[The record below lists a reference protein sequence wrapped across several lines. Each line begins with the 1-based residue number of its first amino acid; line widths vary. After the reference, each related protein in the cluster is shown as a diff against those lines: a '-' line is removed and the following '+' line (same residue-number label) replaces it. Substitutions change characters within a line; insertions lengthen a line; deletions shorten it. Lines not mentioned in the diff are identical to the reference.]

1 MNHEKNAAYTQ
12 IQTTVEALRKFAV
25 AHAAQSDPHHLRL
38 ANLLTAEEFRLRS
51 ALAQLAAFDAVQ
63 HNVTGRMST
72 KPRPAMAPRSTPVP
86 AGLSGPAAP
95 PAPVPPAPAPTARP
109 TTEADCLLTMA
120 RAIQEAVAAL
130 DRVDQAW
137 EDLIAHRGV
146 AKPEDEDPA
155 YVAYPSTFPNFQTV
169 RLVLSEWGD
178 RLRREAAPEPEKA

>member
-12 IQTTVEALRKFAV
+12 IRVTVEALRKLAT
-25 AHAAQSDPHHLRL
+25 AHAAQNDLHL

-51 ALAQLAAFDAVQ
+51 ALAQFAALDSAPAV
-63 HNVTGRMST
+63 
-72 KPRPAMAPRSTPVP
+72 AP
-86 AGLSGPAAP
+86 GPARAPVAP
-95 PAPVPPAPAPTARP
+95 PAAQAAVSALARMLGTQPVARP

-120 RAIQEAVAAL
+120 QAVQEAVAAL

-146 AKPEDEDPA
+146 AKPENEDPA

-169 RLVLSEWGD
+169 RLVLSEWGA